1 MAISS
6 LLIGNQIYSMTSLV
20 GFTGRDLRKLCT
32 ATGSAVYNHILV
44 PNIVTAYLNG
54 TAGPIGT
61 IIHVAVVGIVPTVMS
76 NLMKAK
82 AAQVGF
88 KGRDMGKLFTGVS
101 NGIFASLSAMQL
113 QGTVAG
119 CAVGAG
125 TGRFLAINTQ
135 ALSSLIKGHELLKDI
150 KGRDIVKLADIFS
163 FGIVTQLKQSATFT
177 VTVAG
182 AIAPVP
188 PAGPVAVVSIPSVFS
203 KII

>member
-6 LLIGNQIYSMTSLV
+6 LSIGNQIYGMTSLV

-32 ATGSAVYNHILV
+32 ALGSAVYNHILL
-44 PNIVTAYLNG
+44 PNLVTATVNG
-54 TAGPIGT
+54 TAGPVGT

-76 NLMKAK
+76 NLMKVK

-101 NGIFASLSAMQL
+101 NGVFSSLSAMQL

-125 TGRFLAINTQ
+125 TGRFIGIN
-135 ALSSLIKGHELLKDI
+135 ARAMGALIKGHEILKDI
-150 KGRDIVKLADIFS
+150 KGRDIVKLADVFS

-182 AIAPVP
+182 AVAPVP